1 MPLLKT
7 MTALLFAASISA
19 VSQATAYAAGDADTL
34 VMETKGGRVTI
45 ELYPDVAPNHVE
57 RITSLA
63 NDGFYD
69 GLTFHRVIEGFM
81 AQTGDPQ
88 GTGMGGSSLPDLEA
102 EFSDR
107 TFERGTLGMARSS
120 SPDSANSQFFIMF
133 APAPHLD
140 GGYTVVGKVTDGMDK
155 IDAIKRGSVSS
166 NGTVDDPDTIVR
178 MRTADKL

>member
-1 MPLLKT
+1 MPLIKT
-7 MTALLFAASISA
+7 LTALFFAVALSTAAFAASEA
-19 VSQATAYAAGDADTL
+19 NTL
-34 VMETKGGRVTI
+34 VLETKDGPVTI

-69 GLTFHRVIEGFM
+69 GLKFHRVIEGFM

-88 GTGMGGSSLPDLEA
+88 GTGMGGSDLPDLAA
-102 EFSDR
+102 EFSDKS
-107 TFERGTLGMARSS
+107 FERGTLGMARSS
-120 SPDSANSQFFIMF
+120 SPNSANSQFFIMF

-140 GGYTVVGKVTDGMDK
+140 GDYTIVGKVTDGMDK
-155 IDAIKRGSVSS
+155 IDAVKRGSVAS
-166 NGTVDDPDTIVR
+166 NGTVEDPDTIVR